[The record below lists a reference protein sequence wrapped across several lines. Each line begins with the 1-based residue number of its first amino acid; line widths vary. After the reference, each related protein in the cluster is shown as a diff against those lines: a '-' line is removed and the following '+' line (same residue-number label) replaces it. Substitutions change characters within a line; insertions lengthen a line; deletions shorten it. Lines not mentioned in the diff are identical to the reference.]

1 MRIGA
6 VLAVGLAAVAVSL
19 ALVLLD
25 SEPHQA
31 GTNYVPEVGEALAL
45 EGRNDTHCQAGQ
57 VIPGDAAALRL
68 LLGTSERPSPELR
81 VTVRAGGETIAT
93 GRLPGGQRNG
103 RVVIPIS
110 PVEDVRPNAEVCIEA
125 RSPGEPHRTVLYG
138 TSGQVRLEWLRE
150 GDESW
155 LELLGTVAHRFGLGK
170 PFVSGG
176 WVLGLTGA
184 LLALAWVLALRLMWR
199 ELSR

>member
-1 MRIGA
+1 MRLGA
-6 VLAVGLAAVAVSL
+6 VLAVGLAAVAVGL

-25 SEPHQA
+25 SEPRQA

-57 VIPGDAAALRL
+57 VIPGDTAALRL
-68 LLGTSERPSPELR
+68 LLGTSERPSPDLR
-81 VTVRAGGETIAT
+81 VTVRAGDETIAT
-93 GRLPGGQRNG
+93 GRLPRGQPDG
-103 RVVIPIS
+103 RLVIPIDA
-110 PVEDVRPNAEVCIEA
+110 VEDVRPDAEVCIEA
-125 RSPGEPHRTVLYG
+125 RSPEKLSRTVLYG

-155 LELLGTVAHRFGLGK
+155 LELFGTVAHRFGLGK

-176 WVLGLTGA
+176 WVLLLTA
-184 LLALAWVLALRLMWR
+184 LLLAFAWVLALRLVLR

>member
-6 VLAVGLAAVAVSL
+6 VLAVGLAAVAVGL

-25 SEPHQA
+25 SAPRQA
-31 GTNYVPEVGEALAL
+31 GTNYVPEVGEAFTLD
-45 EGRNDTHCQAGQ
+45 GPRDTHCQNGQ
-57 VIPGDAAALRL
+57 VIPGDSAALRL
-68 LLGTSERPSPELR
+68 LVGTNERPSPELG

-93 GRLPGGQRNG
+93 GRLPGGPPDG
-103 RVVIPIS
+103 RLVIPID
-110 PVEDVRPNAEVCIEA
+110 PVEDVRPDAEVCIEA
-125 RSPGEPHRTVLYG
+125 RSPEESSRTVLYG

-176 WVLGLTGA
+176 WVLLLTA
-184 LLALAWVLALRLMWR
+184 LLLAFAWVLALRLVLR